1 MKTLYIV
8 LLIVF
13 INLQLIYAQSAN
25 RKSTDIQISVNTESI
40 EKTIQPQDLVV
51 EISKNYLGR
60 PGFMSIGIENVNA
73 GLTLVSSKLNND
85 DLWLINSSTSSTN
98 EKVIAWEFDE
108 ENSRILLYPY
118 NWNSPYI
125 LELNIQVNLKN
136 LSLIENYD
144 NANVILTSEISN
156 ELVDALPTGNGNVIQ
171 IK

>member
-40 EKTIQPQDLVV
+40 EKTIQPQELVM
-51 EISKNYLGR
+51 EINKNIQGQ
-60 PGFMSIGIENVNA
+60 PGFMSVGFENVES
-73 GLTLVSSKLNND
+73 GLTLVSAKLNND
-85 DLWLINSSTSSTN
+85 ELWLINSAASSTN
-98 EKVIAWEFDE
+98 EKVIAWDFDE
-108 ENSRILLYPY
+108 ENSRLVLYPY
-118 NWNSPYI
+118 NWNSPYV

-136 LSLIENYD
+136 LSSIENSD
-144 NANVILTSEISN
+144 NANVILTSKLSN
-156 ELVDALPTGNGNVIQ
+156 EMVDALPTGNGNVIQ